1 MNWLTETVKKKAYRN
16 LSILVLFLLAISM
29 FDACEKDKVNKNLL
43 RNIESLDITNQ
54 KFKTELNKNKE
65 KVTSQNQIILTQQQ
79 AIDNGLIE
87 IKKLKKIKSKV
98 RIVTNTKIDTVFIP
112 YTKTVI
118 DTTLLDNGFDYKNY
132 FDYVEPKGWYSL
144 SGYASNLGIGI
155 DSLRVKNDYSI
166 YIADKKLNIFGKSNP
181 EVILLNKNPYTETIQ
196 MQNVIIKVY
205 TPFYKKNTF
214 WAGVGF
220 VGGYLLAK

>member
-1 MNWLTETVKKKAYRN
+1 MNWLTETIKKKAYRS
-16 LSILVLFLLAISM
+16 LSIFVLFLLAISM
-29 FDACEKDKVNKNLL
+29 LDACERDKVNKNLL

-87 IKKLKKIKSKV
+87 IKRLKKIKSKV
-98 RIVTNTKIDTVFIP
+98 RLVTNTKIDTVFIP
-112 YTKTVI
+112 YNRIVVDSSSTEPI
-118 DTTLLDNGFDYKNY
+118 QFRNY
-132 FDYVEPKGWYSL
+132 FDYQEPKGWYSL
-144 SGYASNLGIGI
+144 SGYASQLGIGI
-155 DSLRVKNDYSI
+155 DSLRVRNDYSI

-181 EVILLNKNPYTETIQ
+181 EVLLLNKNPYTETIQ

>member
-1 MNWLTETVKKKAYRN
+1 MNWLTETIKKKAYRSF
-16 LSILVLFLLAISM
+16 SILVLFILAI
-29 FDACEKDKVNKNLL
+29 FILETCEMQKEKEILL
-43 RNIESLDITNQ
+43 SNIKSLDITNQ

-65 KVTSQNQIILTQQQ
+65 KVTSQNQIILTQKQ

-87 IKKLKKIKSKV
+87 IKRLKKIKSKV
-98 RIVTNTKIDTVFIP
+98 RFVTNTKIDTVFIP
-112 YTKTVI
+112 YNRVVVDSSSTEPI
-118 DTTLLDNGFDYKNY
+118 QFRNY
-132 FDYVEPKGWYSL
+132 FDYQEPKGWYSL
-144 SGYASNLGIGI
+144 SGYASQLGIGI

-196 MQNVIIKVY
+196 MQNVVIKVY

-214 WAGVGF
+214 WAGLGF

>member
-1 MNWLTETVKKKAYRN
+1 MNWLTEKVKKKAYRM
-16 LSILVLFLLAISM
+16 LSMFALFLLIISM
-29 FDACEKDKVNKNLL
+29 LDACERDKVNKNLL
-43 RNIESLDITNQ
+43 RNIQSLDITNQ

-98 RIVTNTKIDTVFIP
+98 RIVTNTKIDTIFIP
-112 YTKTVI
+112 YNRVVI
-118 DTTLLDNGFDYKNY
+118 DSSSSEPIQFRNY
-132 FDYVEPKGWYSL
+132 FDYQEPKGWYSL
-144 SGYASNLGIGI
+144 SGYASQLGIGI

-181 EVILLNKNPYTETIQ
+181 EVLLLNKNPYTETIQ
-196 MQNVIIKVY
+196 MQNVVITVSR
-205 TPFYKKNTF
+205 PFYQKNTF

-220 VGGYLLAK
+220 VGGFLLAK

>member
-1 MNWLTETVKKKAYRN
+1 MWVSELIKKKMYRS
-16 LSILVLFLLAISM
+16 LFVFVLLLLAISM
-29 FDACEKDKVNKNLL
+29 LDACERDKVNKNLL

-98 RIVTNTKIDTVFIP
+98 RLVTNTKIDTVFIP
-112 YTKTVI
+112 YNRVVI
-118 DTTLLDNGFDYKNY
+118 DSSSTEPIQFRNY
-132 FDYVEPKGWYSL
+132 FDYQEPKGWYSL
-144 SGYASNLGIGI
+144 SGYASQLGIGI

>member
-1 MNWLTETVKKKAYRN
+1 MNWLTETVKKKAYRS
-16 LSILVLFLLAISM
+16 LSIFVLFLLAISM
-29 FDACEKDKVNKNLL
+29 LDACEKDKVNKNLL

-98 RIVTNTKIDTVFIP
+98 RLVTNTKIDTVFIP
-112 YTKTVI
+112 YNRVVVDSSSTEPI
-118 DTTLLDNGFDYKNY
+118 QFRNY
-132 FDYVEPKGWYSL
+132 FDYQEPKGWYSL
-144 SGYASNLGIGI
+144 SGYASQLGIGI
-155 DSLRVKNDYSI
+155 DSLRVRNDYSI

-181 EVILLNKNPYTETIQ
+181 EVLLLNKNPYTETIQ

>member
-1 MNWLTETVKKKAYRN
+1 MNWLTETIKKKAYRS
-16 LSILVLFLLAISM
+16 LSIFVLFLLAISM
-29 FDACEKDKVNKNLL
+29 LDACERDKVNKNLL

-98 RIVTNTKIDTVFIP
+98 RLVTNTKIDTVFIP
-112 YTKTVI
+112 YNRIVVDSSSTEPI
-118 DTTLLDNGFDYKNY
+118 QFRNY
-132 FDYVEPKGWYSL
+132 FDYQEPKGWYSL
-144 SGYASNLGIGI
+144 SGYASQLGIGI
-155 DSLRVKNDYSI
+155 DSLRVRNDYSI

-181 EVILLNKNPYTETIQ
+181 EVLLLNKNPYTETIQ

>member
-1 MNWLTETVKKKAYRN
+1 MNWLTETIKKKAYRS
-16 LSILVLFLLAISM
+16 LSIFILFLLAISM
-29 FDACEKDKVNKNLL
+29 LDACERDKVNKNLL

-65 KVTSQNQIILTQQQ
+65 KITSQNQIILTQQQ

-98 RIVTNTKIDTVFIP
+98 RLVTNTKIDTVFIP
-112 YTKTVI
+112 YNRVVI
-118 DTTLLDNGFDYKNY
+118 DSSSTEPIQFRNY
-132 FDYVEPKGWYSL
+132 FDYQEPKGWYSL
-144 SGYASNLGIGI
+144 SGYASQLGIGI

-196 MQNVIIKVY
+196 MQNVVIKIY
-205 TPFYKKNTF
+205 QPFYQKNVF

-220 VGGYLLAK
+220 VGGFLLAK

>member
-1 MNWLTETVKKKAYRN
+1 MNWLTETVKKKAYRSF
-16 LSILVLFLLAISM
+16 SIFVLLLLAISM
-29 FDACEKDKVNKNLL
+29 LDACERDKVNKNLL

-65 KVTSQNQIILTQQQ
+65 KLTSQNQIILTQQQ

-98 RIVTNTKIDTVFIP
+98 RLVTNTKIDTVFIP
-112 YTKTVI
+112 YNRVVVDSSSTEPI
-118 DTTLLDNGFDYKNY
+118 QFRNY
-132 FDYVEPKGWYSL
+132 FDYQEPKGWYSL
-144 SGYASNLGIGI
+144 SGYASQLGIGI

>member
-1 MNWLTETVKKKAYRN
+1 MNWLTETVKKKVYRS
-16 LSILVLFLLAISM
+16 LSIFILFLLAISM
-29 FDACEKDKVNKNLL
+29 LDACERDKVNKNLL

-98 RIVTNTKIDTVFIP
+98 RLVTNTKIDTVFIP
-112 YTKTVI
+112 YNRVVI
-118 DTTLLDNGFDYKNY
+118 DSSSTEPIQFRNY
-132 FDYVEPKGWYSL
+132 FDYQEPKGWYSL
-144 SGYASNLGIGI
+144 SGYASQLGIGI

-166 YIADKKLNIFGKSNP
+166 YIADKKINIFGKSNP

-196 MQNVIIKVY
+196 MQNVVIKIY
-205 TPFYKKNTF
+205 QPFYQKNVF

>member
-1 MNWLTETVKKKAYRN
+1 MNWLTETVKKKVYRS
-16 LSILVLFLLAISM
+16 LSIFILFLLAISM
-29 FDACEKDKVNKNLL
+29 LDACERDKVNKNLL
-43 RNIESLDITNQ
+43 RNIKSLDITNQ

-98 RIVTNTKIDTVFIP
+98 RLVTNTKIDTVFIP
-112 YTKTVI
+112 YNRVVI
-118 DTTLLDNGFDYKNY
+118 DSSSTEPIQFRNY
-132 FDYVEPKGWYSL
+132 FDYQEPKGWYSL
-144 SGYASNLGIGI
+144 SGYASQLGIGI

-196 MQNVIIKVY
+196 MQNVVIKIY
-205 TPFYKKNTF
+205 QPFYQKNVF

>member
-1 MNWLTETVKKKAYRN
+1 MNWLTETVKKKAYRGF
-16 LSILVLFLLAISM
+16 SIFVLLLLAISM
-29 FDACEKDKVNKNLL
+29 LDACERDKVNKNLL

-98 RIVTNTKIDTVFIP
+98 RLVTNTKIDTVFIP
-112 YTKTVI
+112 YNRVVVDSSSTEPI
-118 DTTLLDNGFDYKNY
+118 QFRNY
-132 FDYVEPKGWYSL
+132 FDYQEPKGWYSI
-144 SGYASNLGIGI
+144 SGYASQLGIGI